1 MTMDFRG
8 LADRLLADADR
19 LLAQWLPNGRRQGT
33 EYKAGSV
40 AGEAGGSLSI
50 NLRTGRWA
58 DFATGERGGDL
69 IDLYAAIHGLELGE
83 AYRELD
89 GSPGVPAAGT
99 VKPRPPKPQR
109 QVITTAVPDEV
120 ADCDCIH
127 PDFGKPTHR
136 WTYFDGNGGVLGYVA
151 RYQPEGARKQ
161 IIPWTYST
169 DGWGRGQW
177 PAPRPLY
184 RLNELEARPSDP
196 VLICEGEK
204 ATDAAAQWADPYVAM
219 TWPGGSQALHLADWS
234 PLMGRKVLLWPDAD
248 DAGRLAALRLA
259 DILRD
264 IAIEIKI
271 VDVTGQPDGWDAA
284 DAGFRNWA
292 DARAW
297 LQPRV
302 RVLDAPAPP
311 APEPA
316 PAPPPPA
323 AEYAQAEAA
332 VAERDP
338 SSLLPAEWHKRFA
351 YVVPDD
357 AYFDL
362 AQKQEYSRAAFN
374 AAFRHV
380 RCHSMHLNADG
391 KAKRIEAATSYDENR
406 VAMGGR
412 MLAGI
417 TYAPG
422 RNVLCE
428 HIGQVFGNKWRDARP
443 MASGGDP
450 GPWLEHVQRLI
461 PDDAE
466 RRHFLDALAFKVQ
479 NPGIKINHALLIGG
493 AQGAG
498 KDSMIAPLLYAIGGE
513 NKTNCTSVETTE
525 LTQPWGYF
533 LENEVI
539 IFNELRQTEAID
551 RRALE
556 NRLKPILAAPPELLT
571 VQRKGAHPVQ
581 VLNQALVLAMTNF
594 RDAIAIPTEDRRW
607 FVLWTDAPRMA
618 EADAAALW
626 RYFRAGGLQAGA
638 AYLRQR
644 DVSAFNPGA
653 TPPWTEAK
661 SIMVSQARSLSESWL
676 IERIQRRSEEFRA
689 PVVCGPWSRLVE
701 RLQEQA
707 PPQVRVSIQSL
718 TLALAEA
725 GWKDFGMCKSRAH
738 QSAAH
743 CFASPEFHGTKSEAR
758 DAAMAASTAPGVV
771 RHFPR
776 AASD

>member
-19 LLAQWLPNGRRQGT
+19 LLAQWLPNGKRQGT

-40 AGEAGGSLSI
+40 AGEAGTSLSI

-99 VKPRPPKPQR
+99 VKPRPPKPAR
-109 QVITTAVPDEV
+109 QVITPVPTEA
-120 ADCDCIH
+120 ADFYCFH
-127 PDFGKPTHR
+127 PDFGAPVAR
-136 WTYFDGNGGVLGYVA
+136 WTYFDGDGNVLGYVA
-151 RYQPEGARKQ
+151 RYQPAGTRKQ

-184 RLNELEARPSDP
+184 RLNELAARPSDP
-196 VLICEGEK
+196 VLVLEGEK
-204 ATDAAAQWADPYVAM
+204 ATDAAAQWAEPYVCV
-219 TWPGGSQALHLADWS
+219 TWPGGAQALHLANWAV
-234 PLMGRKVLLWPDAD
+234 LQGRKILLWPDAD
-248 DAGRLAALRLA
+248 EAGAMAMLRLA
-259 DILRD
+259 DILRPMV
-264 IAIEIKI
+264 AEIKI
-271 VDVTGQPDGWDAA
+271 VDVAGQRDGWDAA
-284 DAGFRNWA
+284 DAGFRTWA
-292 DARAW
+292 EARAW

-302 RVLDAPAPP
+302 RILDAPAPP
-311 APEPA
+311 APEPE
-316 PAPPPPA
+316 PAPEPPA

-338 SSLLPAEWHKRFA
+338 SSLGPAEWHKRFA

-357 AYFDL
+357 SYFDL

-380 RCHSMHLNADG
+380 RCHSVHLNADG

-428 HIGQVFGNKWRDARP
+428 HTGQVFGNKWRDARP
-443 MASGGDP
+443 AVSGGDP

-466 RRHFLDALAFKVQ
+466 RKHFLDALAFKVQ
-479 NPGIKINHALLIGG
+479 NPGVKINHALLIGG

-707 PPQVRVSIQSL
+707 PPQVRITIQSL
-718 TLALAEA
+718 TLSLAEA
-725 GWKDFGMCKSRAH
+725 GWRDFGMCKSRAH

-758 DAAMAASTAPGVV
+758 DAAMSASTTPGVV

>member
-19 LLAQWLPNGRRQGT
+19 LLAQWLPAGKRIGA
-33 EYKAGSV
+33 EYRVGSL
-40 AGEAGGSLSI
+40 AGEAGQSLSI
-50 NLRTGRWA
+50 NVRTGRWA
-58 DFATGERGGDL
+58 DFQSGERGGDL
-69 IDLYAAIHGLELGE
+69 IDLYAAIHSLELGE

-99 VKPRPPKPQR
+99 VKPRPAKPAR
-109 QVITTAVPDEV
+109 QVIMPVPDEV
-120 ADCDCIH
+120 ADCDCVH
-127 PDFGKPTHR
+127 PDFGAPVTR
-136 WTYFDGNGGVLGYVA
+136 WTYFDGNGEVLGYVA
-151 RYQPEGARKQ
+151 RYEPAGTRKQ
-161 IIPWTYST
+161 IIPWTYSS

-184 RLNELEARPSDP
+184 RLQELEARPSDP
-196 VLICEGEK
+196 VLIVEGEK
-204 ATDAAAQWADPYVAM
+204 ATDAAAQWAEPYVCV
-219 TWPGGSQALHLADWS
+219 TWPGGAQALHLANWAV
-234 PLMGRKVLLWPDAD
+234 LQGRKILLWPDAD
-248 DAGRLAALRLA
+248 EAGAMAMLRLA
-259 DILRD
+259 DILRPMV
-264 IAIEIKI
+264 AEIKI
-271 VDVTGQPDGWDAA
+271 VDTTGQRDGWDAA
-284 DAGFRNWA
+284 DAKFRNWPE
-292 DARAW
+292 ARAW

-311 APEPA
+311 APEPE

-338 SSLLPAEWHKRFA
+338 SSLGPAEWHKRFA

-357 AYFDL
+357 SYFDL

-380 RCHSMHLNADG
+380 RCHSVHLNADG

-428 HIGQVFGNKWRDARP
+428 HTGQVFGNKWRDARP
-443 MASGGDP
+443 AVSGGDP

-479 NPGIKINHALLIGG
+479 NPGVKINHALLIGG

-513 NKTNCTSVETTE
+513 NKTNCTSVETSE

-607 FVLWTDAPRMA
+607 WVTWTDAPRMA
-618 EADAAALW
+618 EADATALW
-626 RYFRAGGLQAGA
+626 RYFHAGGLQAGA

-644 DVSAFNPGA
+644 DVSAFQPGA
-653 TPPWTEAK
+653 TPPWTDAK
-661 SIMVSQARSLSESWL
+661 TIMVAQARSLSETWL
-676 IERIQRRSEEFRA
+676 IERIQRRTEEFRA
-689 PVVCGPWSRLVE
+689 PVVCGPWGRLVE

-725 GWKDFGMCKSRAH
+725 GWSDYGLCKSRLH

-758 DAAMAASTAPGVV
+758 DAAMSASTTPGVV

-776 AASD
+776 AASAD